1 MFDNAARQK
10 FPEASLMLLAAAVCA
25 AVDASHIASAAGVS
39 EQVPGGGYTPPLAA
53 AVDGFQHAWPTL
65 SAIAAAVMIIY
76 IGLSLP
82 HATLRRYLYPAHTL
96 VGIPLTGIVVC
107 GCTLSS
113 EYLSTTVLLLL
124 AALLFRQLYACFG
137 REMIV
142 PHLFPA
148 MVCLGCMPL
157 LYAPMTAFVVLLL
170 PFVVLYR
177 LSLRSCVAA
186 VTGALLP
193 VFVVSY
199 LRWAGGGDFG
209 ATAYELW
216 RAMLAPSGFDVEAY
230 ITIPRLV
237 LFFMIMFT
245 TISSIILYR
254 SNRFAVGLAARK
266 IWGFSIVV
274 VVLAAALFSVLP
286 SSTQLSITVVAFLS
300 SMLMPMFFVRMANY
314 ISSLLYWLMI
324 AAAVWSVCA

>member
-25 AVDASHIASAAGVS
+25 AVDASHIAPAAAA
-39 EQVPGGGYTPPLAA
+39 EQVAGGGYTPPLAE

-65 SAIAAAVMIIY
+65 SAMAAAIMIVY

-113 EYLSTTVLLLL
+113 EYLSTTLLLL
-124 AALLFRQLYACFG
+124 LITVMFKRLYACFG
-137 REMIV
+137 RDMIV

-157 LYAPMTAFVVLLL
+157 IYAPMTAFVVLL
-170 PFVVLYR
+170 PIFAVLYR
-177 LSLRSCVAA
+177 LSLRNCVAA

-193 VFVVSY
+193 VFTVSY
-199 LRWAGGGDFG
+199 LGWAGGGEFG
-209 ATAYELW
+209 AAAYGLW

-245 TISSIILYR
+245 TVSSIILYR
-254 SNRFAVGLAARK
+254 SNRFAVSLAARN
-266 IWGFSIVV
+266 IWGFTIVV
-274 VVLAAALFSVLP
+274 VVLAASLFYFLP
-286 SSTQLSITVVAFLS
+286 SSTQLSITIVAFICS
-300 SMLMPMFFVRMANY
+300 TLMPMFFVGMANY

-324 AAAVWSVCA
+324 AAAVWTVSA